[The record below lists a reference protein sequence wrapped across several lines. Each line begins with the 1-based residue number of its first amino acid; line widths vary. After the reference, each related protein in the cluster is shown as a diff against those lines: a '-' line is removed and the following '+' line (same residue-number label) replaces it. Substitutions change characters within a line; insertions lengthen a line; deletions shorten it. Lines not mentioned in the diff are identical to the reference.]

1 MFQSKFRRLLTVP
14 GAIFLAVGVI
24 GCGSKVSGKYVAAAG
39 MMTVDF
45 EGGQATVTSPV
56 SPQPETDPYTVSGN
70 TVTIKSKDGDMTLTI
85 MQDGSLQ
92 GNGITLNKAA
102 N

>member
-24 GCGSKVSGKYVAAAG
+24 GCGSKVSGKYMAAGG
-39 MMTVDF
+39 MMTVDL
-45 EGGQATVTSPV
+45 ESGQATVTSPV
-56 SPQPETDPYTVSGN
+56 SQPETDPFTVSGN
-70 TVTIKSKDGDMTLTI
+70 TVTIKTKDGDMQLTI

-92 GNGITLNKAA
+92 GQGVTLTKAA